1 MDEKELEPKISLDDL
16 DNPEVEVKE
25 EEPAPKEEEKA
36 EELAQEEASVEEP
49 SKEEEAKEEQAKEEP
64 APEEAKP
71 NPLKEAIALLAN
83 ASNEEFDALDD
94 EAKEMLEKFKSEQ
107 DLRNIESRL
116 SFISKAID
124 AFQSTIVRS
133 LDDNEEFR
141 TLSKLTLQKNV
152 SLLEDQVKMNQ
163 FNKILRPLATL
174 YSNYEFMLEAPID
187 EKKTRSNIEGIL
199 EEIEALLEDY
209 GAEKITAK
217 VGDDFDALRFKIA
230 KKIETNDPNLDKKV
244 AAVKACGFRKEKIV
258 FVPLRADMYV
268 YVEQAASTEQPQ
280 E

>member
-1 MDEKELEPKISLDDL
+1 MDEKEILEEPKITLDEL

-25 EEPAPKEEEKA
+25 EAPVEEVKEEKPQEEEPQAETQEEEKPV
-36 EELAQEEASVEEP
+36 EEAPVEEI
-49 SKEEEAKEEQAKEEP
+49 
-64 APEEAKP
+64 
-71 NPLKEAIALLAN
+71 NPLKEAIKLVAN
-83 ASNEEFDALDD
+83 ASKEEIDVLDD
-94 EAKEMLEKFKSEQ
+94 EAKELLAKLQSEQ

-124 AFQSTIVRS
+124 AFQSTIVKS
-133 LDDNEEFR
+133 LDENEEFR

-163 FNKILRPLATL
+163 FNRILRPLSSL
-174 YSNYEFMLEAPID
+174 YSNYEFMLDAPID

-199 EEIEALLEDY
+199 EELEALLDEY
-209 GAEKITAK
+209 GAEKVTAK
-217 VGDDFDALRFKIA
+217 VGDEFNPLLFKIA
-230 KKIETNDPNLDKKV
+230 KKVETNDPNLDKKV
-244 AAVKACGFRKEKIV
+244 AAVKACGWKKDRIV

-268 YVEQAASTEQPQ
+268 YVEQAASSEEATQ

>member
-1 MDEKELEPKISLDDL
+1 MDEKEILEEPKISIDEL

-25 EEPAPKEEEKA
+25 EPQVEEPATEEAPIEEEKP
-36 EELAQEEASVEEP
+36 QEEA
-49 SKEEEAKEEQAKEEP
+49 
-64 APEEAKP
+64 APEEAP
-71 NPLKEAIALLAN
+71 VEEESNPLKEAIKLLAN
-83 ASNEEFDALDD
+83 ASKEDLDALDD
-94 EAKEMLEKFKSEQ
+94 EAKEMLMKFQSEQ
-107 DLRNIESRL
+107 DLRNIEARL

-124 AFQSTIVRS
+124 AFQSTIVKS

-141 TLSKLTLQKNV
+141 TLSKMTLQKNV
-152 SLLEDQVKMNQ
+152 SLLEDQVKLNQ
-163 FNKILRPLATL
+163 FNRILRPLSAL

-199 EEIEALLEDY
+199 EEIEVLLEEY

-217 VGDDFDALRFKIA
+217 VNDDFDPLRFKIA

-244 AAVKACGFRKEKIV
+244 AAVKACGWKKEKIV

-268 YVEQAASTEQPQ
+268 YVEQPASNEEAPQ